1 MNNISD
7 TNQILKNLHAVLVYS
22 KERYTNEFEL
32 QDIKLSEKFKID
44 YRNYLIKKKC
54 SITYLEHTSIIKNK
68 EDKYI
73 FVPNQWFAIAS
84 YFVDFC
90 TEMLTYASYFAKIH
104 NRLGITGNVKA
115 KEYAT
120 HLRSCPTL
128 QDREAFIN
136 AAINVLQEEFPNSQD
151 NYARVAVNLWKFSTD
166 YKWWTGSKTIDR
178 DDFFISPLLNQLN
191 VVNANS
197 EYLAR
202 IVHAYASNLN
212 LRVLTEHLTNFAVG
226 AKTKEY
232 KPSLLEEESYKE
244 AEAII
249 SSSSSSASYHSKGIS
264 ISAASLERFHSMD

>member
-1 MNNISD
+1 MSGISS

-32 QDIKLSEKFKID
+32 QDIKLNEKFKIA
-44 YRNYLIKKKC
+44 YRNYLSKKKC
-54 SITYLEHTSIIKNK
+54 SITYLEHTSIITNK
-68 EDKYI
+68 DDQYI

-90 TEMLTYASYFAKIH
+90 TEMLTYASLFEKIH
-104 NRLGITGNVKA
+104 NRLGITGSARA

-120 HLRSCPTL
+120 HLRSCPTS
-128 QDREAFIN
+128 QDCDTFVN
-136 AAINVLQEEFPNSQD
+136 AAIEVLRKEFPDSQD
-151 NYARVAVNLWKFSTD
+151 DYVRVAVNLWNFSTD

-178 DDFFISPLLNQLN
+178 DDFFISPLLSQLN

-212 LRVLTEHLTNFAVG
+212 LRILTEHLANFTVG
-226 AKTKEY
+226 VKTKEY

-249 SSSSSSASYHSKGIS
+249 SSTQSSALSLSKGIS
-264 ISAASLERFHSMD
+264 ISAASLERFHSMN